1 MEEWLS
7 RCLLLLL
14 QAEMTAALAN
24 GPARHARKRRK

>member
-1 MEEWLS
+1 MEERLS

-14 QAEMTAALAN
+14 QAEMTAAPAN